1 MIVVVAGIGIMVS
14 IYNSMSDRR
23 HEISIMR
30 ALGASRGTVMAVISG
45 VDPPLA
51 GRRALGLL
59 LGHGVIELVSP
70 IIVEHI
76 GIPVN
81 LLQFQVTELILIPAL
96 IVLASIVGYL
106 PAVAAY
112 RTDVARWLMS
122 AP

>member
-1 MIVVVAGIGIMVS
+1 MKRLLRLEFSPWMF
-14 IYNSMSDRR
+14 
-23 HEISIMR
+23 
-30 ALGASRGTVMAVISG
+30 
-45 VDPPLA
+45 
-51 GRRALGLL
+51 GLL
-59 LGHGVIELVSP
+59 LAGSVSGQASGTVTNCLEADLRIALIGGGSVTLACDSSILLVSP

-81 LLQFQVTELILIPAL
+81 LLQFQPTELILIPAL
-96 IVLASIVGYL
+96 IVLASVVGYL